1 MKIIKNTE
9 NIKETNYNDF
19 SLEKIILLI
28 ENDNF
33 IIARNLLDKL
43 ILENKNYSDAYV
55 YRFLANMNLKDYD
68 GAAIDILTGFYL
80 EQNVKFNHNKYNMAD
95 IVREFWFYSS
105 NIDREGLKTSLRN
118 IKQNLRIVK

>member
-43 ILENKNYSDAYV
+43 ILENENYSDAYV
-55 YRFLANMNLKDYD
+55 
-68 GAAIDILTGFYL
+68 
-80 EQNVKFNHNKYNMAD
+80 
-95 IVREFWFYSS
+95 
-105 NIDREGLKTSLRN
+105 
-118 IKQNLRIVK
+118 